1 MKMEKIILVRYE
13 EIFLKGLNRPAFEGR
28 LIKNIKQ
35 ILTGLGPVN
44 VSKAQNRIYVAPE
57 SESFDIDEAIH
68 RLTKVFGIASVSP
81 ALKIETDKQLIFDKA
96 TYIAKDILKR
106 IQYKTFKIVTRR
118 ADKTFPMTSMDV
130 SRELGAIVLR
140 EIPQLKVDVINPDFV
155 LYVEIREFTYIY
167 SEIIPGVKGLPVG
180 TNGRATLLLSGGID
194 SPVAGW
200 MIAKRGV
207 SIEAVHFYS
216 YPYTSERAKDKVISL
231 CKTLSLYTLGIKLHI
246 VPFTE
251 IQCEINEKCPNEYLT
266 IIMRRYMMRIAEKIA
281 VKSGSLGLVTGE
293 AIGQVASQTMESL
306 AVTDSVV
313 RMPVYRPL
321 IGMDKSEVVSVSKR
335 IETYDTSILPY
346 EDCCTV
352 FVAKH
357 PATKPTIE
365 KAESYESVLDMEK
378 LIKNALDG
386 TETIYIA
393 PSV

>member
-1 MKMEKIILVRYE
+1 MEKIILVRYE

-180 TNGRATLLLSGGID
+180 TNGRATLLLSG
-194 SPVAGW
+194 
-200 MIAKRGV
+200 
-207 SIEAVHFYS
+207 
-216 YPYTSERAKDKVISL
+216 
-231 CKTLSLYTLGIKLHI
+231 
-246 VPFTE
+246 
-251 IQCEINEKCPNEYLT
+251 
-266 IIMRRYMMRIAEKIA
+266 
-281 VKSGSLGLVTGE
+281 
-293 AIGQVASQTMESL
+293 
-306 AVTDSVV
+306 
-313 RMPVYRPL
+313 
-321 IGMDKSEVVSVSKR
+321 
-335 IETYDTSILPY
+335 
-346 EDCCTV
+346 
-352 FVAKH
+352 
-357 PATKPTIE
+357 
-365 KAESYESVLDMEK
+365 
-378 LIKNALDG
+378 
-386 TETIYIA
+386 
-393 PSV
+393 

>member
-106 IQYKTFKIVTRR
+106 IQYKTFKVVTRR

-207 SIEAVHFYS
+207 LINAVHFYS

-335 IETYDTSILPY
+335 IETYD
-346 EDCCTV
+346 
-352 FVAKH
+352 
-357 PATKPTIE
+357 
-365 KAESYESVLDMEK
+365 
-378 LIKNALDG
+378 N
-386 TETIYIA
+386 
-393 PSV
+393 

>member
-1 MKMEKIILVRYE
+1 
-13 EIFLKGLNRPAFEGR
+13 
-28 LIKNIKQ
+28 
-35 ILTGLGPVN
+35 
-44 VSKAQNRIYVAPE
+44 
-57 SESFDIDEAIH
+57 
-68 RLTKVFGIASVSP
+68 
-81 ALKIETDKQLIFDKA
+81 
-96 TYIAKDILKR
+96 
-106 IQYKTFKIVTRR
+106 
-118 ADKTFPMTSMDV
+118 
-130 SRELGAIVLR
+130 
-140 EIPQLKVDVINPDFV
+140 
-155 LYVEIREFTYIY
+155 
-167 SEIIPGVKGLPVG
+167 
-180 TNGRATLLLSGGID
+180 
-194 SPVAGW
+194 
-200 MIAKRGV
+200 
-207 SIEAVHFYS
+207 
-216 YPYTSERAKDKVISL
+216 
-231 CKTLSLYTLGIKLHI
+231 
-246 VPFTE
+246 
-251 IQCEINEKCPNEYLT
+251 
-266 IIMRRYMMRIAEKIA
+266 MMRIAEKIA

>member
-1 MKMEKIILVRYE
+1 MENVILVRYE
-13 EIFLKGLNRPAFEGR
+13 EIFLKGLNRPSFERR

-35 ILTGLGPVN
+35 LLYGLGPVSI
-44 VSKAQNRIYVAPE
+44 SKAQSRIYVEPE
-57 SESFDIDEAIH
+57 SENYEIDEAMH

-81 ALKIETDKQLIFDKA
+81 ALKIETDKQLIFDNA
-96 TYIAKDILKR
+96 INTAKEVLKR
-106 IQYKTFKIVTRR
+106 KQYKTFKVETRR
-118 ADKTFPMTSMDV
+118 ADKTFPMNSMDV
-130 SRELGAIVLR
+130 SRELGALVLS
-140 EIPQLKVDVINPDFV
+140 ELPQLKVDVINPDFV
-155 LYVEIREFTYIY
+155 LYVEIRESTYIY
-167 SEIIPGVKGLPVG
+167 SEIIPGIKGLPIG

-207 SIEAVHFYS
+207 LIEAVHFYS

-231 CKTLSLYTLGIKLHI
+231 AKILSFYTLGIKLHI

-251 IQCEINEKCPNEYLT
+251 IQCEINEKCPQEYLT
-266 IIMRRYMMRIAEKIA
+266 IIMRRFMMRIAEKIA
-281 VKSGSLGLVTGE
+281 INNGSLGLVTGE

-321 IGMDKSEVVSVSKR
+321 IGMDKSEVVSVSKK

-365 KAESYESVLDMEK
+365 KAEKYESVLDMER

-386 TETIYIA
+386 TETIYID
-393 PSV
+393 PPV

>member
-96 TYIAKDILKR
+96 TYIAKDILRRK
-106 IQYKTFKIVTRR
+106 QYETFKVETRR

-207 SIEAVHFYS
+207 LINAVHFYS

>member
-106 IQYKTFKIVTRR
+106 IQYKTFKVVTRR

-207 SIEAVHFYS
+207 LINAVHFYS